1 MANFDEKLDEG
12 RRKWMVQD
20 DSQILLQSI
29 RKY

>member
-1 MANFDEKLDEG
+1 MVNFDEKLDGG